1 MIKIQLKDC
10 VRSAHGRS
18 LLRQSAMVCFVS
30 VLSLATINQTNAQNI
45 STVHVQGQKT
55 IDLQY
60 GITYLSNTC
69 FQANIGFNKNPIRYY
84 KFGVGF
90 EYGSVG
96 SFTFTEFR
104 ALFRTGYVLYNLKDK
119 IFINGIG
126 GLEVGLN
133 LNESTIG
140 ETLDEG
146 DLKNTYRENKSFFS
160 YGVSLGTEIEYYF
173 HPNFAF
179 TIQATEVLTLNS
191 PFGLFHFNG
200 TGGLKYVF

>member
-1 MIKIQLKDC
+1 MIKRQLKDC
-10 VRSAHGRS
+10 VRFAHGRS
-18 LLRQSAMVCFVS
+18 LLRQLVMICSVS
-30 VLSLATINQTNAQNI
+30 LLNLATINESNAQNI

-60 GITYLSNTC
+60 GITYKSNTC
-69 FQANIGFNKNPIRYY
+69 YQANFGFNKNPIRYF
-84 KFGVGF
+84 KMGIGF
-90 EYGSVG
+90 EYGSIG
-96 SFTFTEFR
+96 TFKFAEFR
-104 ALFRTGYVLYNLKDK
+104 ALFRTGYVLYNIKDK

-140 ETLDEG
+140 ELLDEG
-146 DLKNTYRENKSFFS
+146 DLKNTYQENKTFLS

-173 HPNFAF
+173 HPNIAL
-179 TIQATEVLTLNS
+179 TIQATEVLTMNS